1 MIGIEEKEAILK
13 LTPFFNEN
21 PVIFDVGSNKGSF
34 TDVMLEEFAEEC
46 KLYLFEPTLK
56 LLSFTE
62 IKYEYKKNIT
72 YVNEA
77 LYRFSGMM
85 DFYYFENENNELS
98 SLFDGGEDWKGLPKK
113 TKPVKLNTVDEYCS
127 RNGIDYIDCLKI
139 DCEGVDADVLIG
151 AKNMLASG
159 KIKFALLEY
168 SPHYKRANNTFKSV
182 LDIAKSNGY
191 KVYSY
196 VANNYFEVSPDSFVE
211 DYRFENFVITKEEIH
226 NYSVGWNKE
235 FIINT
240 AELPKMDMV
249 LEVGAFEGI
258 TTRYICENLLNEG
271 GRVNVVD
278 PLTDEYIEGDTEH
291 PYFRN
296 QYQRFLGNT
305 RGLNIN
311 LYRSKSEVELP
322 RLNALRH
329 DLCYIDG
336 NHNEEN
342 VYFDGCWCFAIT
354 KVGGY
359 ILFDDFDWRETTK
372 AGIDKFLNEFA
383 EALEVITK
391 GYQVLIQKK
400 ANHYNQLTQSYYL

>member
-46 KLYLFEPTLK
+46 TLHLFEPTYK

-85 DFYYFENENNELS
+85 DFHYFENENNELS

-113 TKPVKLNTVDEYCS
+113 TKPVKLNTVDEYCIS
-127 RNGIDYIDCLKI
+127 KGVGYIDCLKI
-139 DCEGVDADVLIG
+139 DCEGVDADVLMG
-151 AKNMLASG
+151 AKNMLAAG
-159 KIKFALLEY
+159 RIKFALLEY

-182 LDIAKSNGY
+182 LNIASSNGY

-196 VANNYFEVSPDSFVE
+196 VANNYFEISPDNFVE
-211 DYRFENFVITKEEIH
+211 DYRFENFVITKEEIY

-240 AELPKMDMV
+240 AELSKMDMV

-258 TTRYICENLLNEG
+258 TTRYICENLLNED

-305 RGLNIN
+305 RGLNLN
-311 LYRSKSEVELP
+311 LYRGKSKVELP
-322 RLNALRH
+322 KLNALRH
-329 DLCYIDG
+329 DLCYVDG
-336 NHNEEN
+336 DHTEES
-342 VYFDGCWCFAIT
+342 VYFDLSWCFAIT

-359 ILFDDFDWRETTK
+359 IMADDYEWRKETK
-372 AGIDKFLNEFA
+372 AGIDKFLTEFYGSF
-383 EALEVITK
+383 ELVEK
-391 GYQVLIQKK
+391 GYQVMIRKTTDK
-400 ANHYNQLTQSYYL
+400 YNNLTLQYY